1 MSGDGVTWT
10 LFGVVVVE
18 LLAVDLLMF
27 GRGASVIS
35 FRRAAVWSGIW
46 TIVGL
51 AFAAVVW
58 ALRGGPAGNE
68 YLAGHLIEK
77 SLSIDNL
84 FVFAVI
90 FSYFG
95 VPAIH
100 QRNVIFWG
108 IVGAVLLRGIFI
120 FAGAALLDA
129 VHSMISVSPP
139 STSCWP
145 A

>member
-1 MSGDGVTWT
+1 V
-10 LFGVVVVE
+10 
-18 LLAVDLLMF
+18 
-27 GRGASVIS
+27 GR
-35 FRRAAVWSGIW
+35 
-46 TIVGL
+46 
-51 AFAAVVW
+51 
-58 ALRGGPAGNE
+58 PADNE

-77 SLSIDNL
+77 SLPIDNL
-84 FVFAVI
+84 FVALI

-95 VPAIH
+95 VPASH
-100 QRNVIFWG
+100 QRKVIFWG